1 MAAKGGGPLSEVS
14 ERSLASEKDPIL
26 ELLPHKLN
34 DVNKYRRV
42 RLEDFNVELLMA
54 AAREGRLYVDE
65 SKQKVSRDHIKK
77 EVRAYVA
84 RIRRFVT
91 KGFSSSVDDIWEH
104 ILSTEEFVVFL
115 TPCSKA
121 KKCREFDKY
130 NVMRIIGVLREKG
143 VYEDFNDTKYN
154 NILEQTDKDTPY
166 RKYLRMGLEQH
177 HLLVKLRQIV
187 AKYQL

>member
-1 MAAKGGGPLSEVS
+1 MKK
-14 ERSLASEKDPIL
+14 SLKQ
-26 ELLPHKLN
+26 
-34 DVNKYRRV
+34 V
-42 RLEDFNVELLMA
+42 RPEDFNVEVLIA

-65 SKQKVSRDHIKK
+65 SKKEVSRDIVIK
-77 EVRAYVA
+77 EVRAYIG
-84 RIRRFVT
+84 RIKALVT
-91 KGFSSSVDDIWEH
+91 KEFRSSIDDLWEQ

-115 TPCSKA
+115 TPSSKA
-121 KKCREFDKY
+121 KKCREFNKY
-130 NVMRIIGVLREKG
+130 SVMRIICVLREKG

>member
-1 MAAKGGGPLSEVS
+1 MKK
-14 ERSLASEKDPIL
+14 SLKQ
-26 ELLPHKLN
+26 
-34 DVNKYRRV
+34 V
-42 RLEDFNVELLMA
+42 RPEDFNVEVLIA

-65 SKQKVSRDHIKK
+65 SKKEVSRDIVIK
-77 EVRAYVA
+77 EVRAYVG
-84 RIRRFVT
+84 RIKVLVT
-91 KGFSSSVDDIWEH
+91 KEFRSSIDDLWEQ

-115 TPCSKA
+115 TPSSKA
-121 KKCREFDKY
+121 KKCREFNKY
-130 NVMRIIGVLREKG
+130 SVMRIICVLREKG